1 MKNKENQKIKFY
13 NNYINNYISAFS
25 PKQLQKI
32 SKIESIIENK
42 IIHKKF
48 IFVCGNGGSAAV
60 ANHFL
65 CDFNKG
71 IKKSSNK
78 KILPKV
84 LSLSNSVEIITALA
98 NDESYE
104 KIFVEQ
110 MINYSNSG
118 DCLIVLSCSGK
129 SKNILNIMKYA
140 RSKKIFVISLTG
152 FNDSQKVKKLSNI
165 NFNVGIKNY
174 GICEDI
180 FQCIMHMISQSIR
193 RNFSTKMHETL

>member
-1 MKNKENQKIKFY
+1 M
-13 NNYINNYISAFS
+13 
-25 PKQLQKI
+25 
-32 SKIESIIENK
+32 
-42 IIHKKF
+42 
-48 IFVCGNGGSAAV
+48 

-84 LSLSNSVEIITALA
+84 LSLSNSIEMITALA

-104 KIFVEQ
+104 KVFVEQ
-110 MINYSNSG
+110 LMNYSNSG

-140 RSKKIFVISLTG
+140 KEKQLVVISLTG
-152 FNDSQKVKKLSNI
+152 FNESHMIKKLSNI
-165 NFNVGIKNY
+165 NLNIGIKNY

-180 FQCIMHMISQSIR
+180 FSEYNAYDFSIDKSK
-193 RNFSTKMHETL
+193 FF

>member
-1 MKNKENQKIKFY
+1 M
-13 NNYINNYISAFS
+13 
-25 PKQLQKI
+25 
-32 SKIESIIENK
+32 
-42 IIHKKF
+42 
-48 IFVCGNGGSAAV
+48 

-84 LSLSNSVEIITALA
+84 LSLSNSIEMITALA

-104 KIFVEQ
+104 KVFVEQ
-110 MINYSNSG
+110 LMNYSNSG
-118 DCLIVLSCSGK
+118 DCFIVLSCSGK

-140 RSKKIFVISLTG
+140 KEKQLVVISLTG
-152 FNDSQKVKKLSNI
+152 FNESHMIKKLSNI
-165 NFNVGIKNY
+165 NLNIGIKNY

-180 FQCIMHMISQSIR
+180 FQSIMHMISQSIR
-193 RNFSTKMHETL
+193 VNFSKKIHEIL

>member
-13 NNYINNYISAFS
+13 KSYISNFSSAFS
-25 PKQLQKI
+25 SKQLQKI
-32 SKIESIIENK
+32 SKIETIIKSK
-42 IIHKKF
+42 IINRKF

-84 LSLSNSVEIITALA
+84 LSLSNSIEMITALA

-104 KIFVEQ
+104 KVFVEQ
-110 MINYSNSG
+110 LMNYSNSG

-140 RSKKIFVISLTG
+140 KEKQLVVISLTG
-152 FNDSQKVKKLSNI
+152 FNESHMIKKLSNI
-165 NFNVGIKNY
+165 NLNIGIKNY

-180 FQCIMHMISQSIR
+180 FQSIMHMISQSIR
-193 RNFSTKMHETL
+193 VNFLKNS